1 MLDEQKMIV
10 TEADECDSAFSD
22 LSGWLDELSE
32 QLELAPSDKQ
42 MTERL
47 CNHASQITKE
57 GR

>member
-1 MLDEQKMIV
+1 MIV